1 MREIDRAGIEDF
13 GIPGVVLMENAG
25 RGASALVPQL
35 SRPSDGPIL
44 VVAGRGNNGGD
55 GFVCARHL
63 HNQGYAVRILHV
75 GSRPRL
81 LAEASD
87 AGTMARIVDAMG
99 LPIVEAEAEDDVR
112 GRLSAEVAPAA
123 LVIDGLLG
131 TGLAGE
137 VRGAARVAIDLL
149 AAEAPPLLALDL
161 PSGLDANTGA
171 VLGAAVRA
179 TVTAT
184 FGRAKLGL
192 LCGEGPAHAGRV
204 EVIDIGLPRELLEGG

>member
-1 MREIDRAGIEDF
+1 
-13 GIPGVVLMENAG
+13 
-25 RGASALVPQL
+25 
-35 SRPSDGPIL
+35 
-44 VVAGRGNNGGD
+44 
-55 GFVCARHL
+55 
-63 HNQGYAVRILHV
+63 
-75 GSRPRL
+75 
-81 LAEASD
+81 
-87 AGTMARIVDAMG
+87 MARIVDAMG

-112 GRLSAEVAPAA
+112 GRLSAEVAAAA

-192 LCGEGPAHAGRV
+192 LYGEGPAHAGRV